1 MIMILIIIM
10 IIMVIT
16 LMMIMNHS
24 YLKPSRP
31 PHSELIKARDEE
43 LRVPRCSRRGNNLD
57 SVLIVMIVMIV
68 LIVMI
73 VMVFMMIV

>member
-10 IIMVIT
+10 IIMMIT
-16 LMMIMNHS
+16 LMIMNDS

-43 LRVPRCSRRGNNLD
+43 LRVLPCSRRGNNLD
-57 SVLIVMIVMIV
+57 SVLIVMIVM
-68 LIVMI
+68 
-73 VMVFMMIV
+73 VFMMIV

>member
-10 IIMVIT
+10 IIMMMT
-16 LMMIMNHS
+16 LMIMNHS

-57 SVLIVMIVMIV
+57 SVLIVMIVM
-68 LIVMI
+68 
-73 VMVFMMIV
+73 VFMMIV

>member
-10 IIMVIT
+10 IIMMMT
-16 LMMIMNHS
+16 LMIMNHS

-57 SVLIVMIVMIV
+57 SVLIVMIVMTF
-68 LIVMI
+68 M
-73 VMVFMMIV
+73 MMIV

>member
-1 MIMILIIIM
+1 MIM

-57 SVLIVMIVMIV
+57 SDM
-68 LIVMI
+68 IVMI

>member
-10 IIMVIT
+10 IIMMMT
-16 LMMIMNHS
+16 LMIMNDS

-57 SVLIVMIVMIV
+57 SVLIVMIVM
-68 LIVMI
+68 
-73 VMVFMMIV
+73 VFMMIV

>member
-1 MIMILIIIM
+1 MILIIIM
-10 IIMVIT
+10 IIMMIT
-16 LMMIMNHS
+16 LMIMNHS

-57 SVLIVMIVMIV
+57 SVLIVMIVM
-68 LIVMI
+68 
-73 VMVFMMIV
+73 VFMMIV